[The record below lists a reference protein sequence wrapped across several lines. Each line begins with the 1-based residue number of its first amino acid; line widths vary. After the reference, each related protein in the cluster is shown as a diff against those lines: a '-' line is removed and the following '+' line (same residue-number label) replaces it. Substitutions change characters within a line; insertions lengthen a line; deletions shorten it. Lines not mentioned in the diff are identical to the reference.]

1 MRRSR
6 HIDKGLLKFFMHS
19 NSLNDLLEILN
30 NICGQLDL
38 NYLNPRLRH
47 FKYFQF
53 TFFGLMLRARG
64 LLEIMLFRLE
74 PIENNFSEFKKIR
87 AELLNLR
94 KNVQI
99 ADNFIKEKKM
109 REGRNKIIE
118 IAEKYSRIFED
129 INRLLDKYIP

>member
-1 MRRSR
+1 
-6 HIDKGLLKFFMHS
+6 MHS

-87 AELLNLR
+87 VELLNLR

-109 REGRNKIIE
+109 REGRDKVIE
-118 IAEKYSRIFED
+118 VAEEYSKIFED
-129 INRLLDKYIP
+129 INKLLDKYIP

>member
-6 HIDKGLLKFFMHS
+6 HVDKGLLKFFMHS

-87 AELLNLR
+87 VELLNLR

-109 REGRNKIIE
+109 REGRDKVIE
-118 IAEKYSRIFED
+118 VAEEYSKIFED
-129 INRLLDKYIP
+129 INKLLDKYIP